1 MQAVVLAAIGNSSA
15 FDNLLFTVA
24 QQTGI
29 LGLQGTVGGL
39 VFRED
44 GSVSQKPA
52 SNKAAFAS
60 APSRARTRENAAE
73 FGLAASYSKV
83 LRDSLR
89 VAIAAASDSRVAA
102 RLTKVMREVI
112 GLDDVNERGQR
123 VFDASNSAPLLGFN
137 FNAGAGI
144 GQTMYFP
151 FEITGEGANVT
162 MTIPSLNPASDIA
175 APQGATH
182 FEVVFAASA
191 LDMETLTFKN
201 ATVAAPLGILPLAS
215 AALANQTMVASFA
228 SAPTNAEL
236 VVGVAGINFYQQV
249 SGKYYALNNN
259 STNPLAIEYVA

>member
-1 MQAVVLAAIGNSSA
+1 M
-15 FDNLLFTVA
+15 A

-39 VFRED
+39 VFRKD
-44 GSVSQKPA
+44 GSVAQKPA

-73 FGLAASYSKV
+73 FGLAASYGKL

-112 GLDDVNERGQR
+112 GLDDTSERGQR
-123 VFDASNSAPLLGFN
+123 VFDTGNSAPLLGFN

-144 GQTMYFP
+144 AQTMYFP
-151 FEITGEGANVT
+151 FEVTGNGADVT
-162 MTIPSLNPASDIA
+162 MRIASLNPAAEIA

-182 FEVVFAASA
+182 FEVVFAAAA
-191 LDMETLTFKN
+191 LDMEMLTFKG
-201 ATVAAPLGILPLAS
+201 ATVSAPLGVLPLNATP
-215 AALANQTMVASFA
+215 LAEQNLVATFA
-228 SAPTNAEL
+228 TAPTSAEL
-236 VVGVAGINFYQQV
+236 VVGVVGINFYQQV
-249 SGKYYALNNN
+249 NGKNYPLNNN